1 MRKISKKSVLNIAF
15 SILMIAI
22 CIYNPDLA
30 IFILST
36 VILVRTV
43 FRGKLRKRIYVTGN
57 VILSVFYF
65 LNIALNIHAA
75 FNCWTLSTSLISTFS
90 ECMMMFGVVLTIAA
104 EALENEIL

>member
-1 MRKISKKSVLNIAF
+1 MKLSNKTIMYAIF

-36 VILVRTV
+36 ITLVIISLRERLLK
-43 FRGKLRKRIYVTGN
+43 RGYVTGN

-65 LNIALNIHAA
+65 LNIALNVHAS
-75 FNCWTLSTSLISTFS
+75 FNCWTLSTSMISTFS
-90 ECMMMFGVVLTIAA
+90 ECMMMFGVALTIA
-104 EALENEIL
+104 EDVLENEIH